1 MKKKQKIISILI
13 FISIIIIVICSILLK
28 TYLISDEEKKI
39 KKGYQVLGEDYCEGH
54 SLSRIA
60 GDALTPWT
68 CKICGY
74 SAVNPDTA
82 APKICSECAEITKRC
97 MTCGKLK
104 SDKLMEQQQ
113 LRSKLFAKYNNF
125 GIVVDKMTYI
135 PQTDTIAFLTINY
148 DSDKLTYPNK
158 IVIVNMNDYSTVNT
172 INLSKDY
179 TLEYDFDYENLTNS
193 ISKESDFNELSQKFE
208 QEHEKKY
215 DYEKQGRFLQD
226 DEYLILINPQ
236 KEKSFIYNSEK
247 NQMIDDFEWNTG
259 EYENQKYIYM
269 KNIYNQKEYYYFEEY
284 DLIKTSLEGLNLNN
298 YYTDPYQILTDNYY
312 DAQIVYQDGLH
323 LIIAYYEKEYGD
335 IKLNFYD
342 SSTKSLSSQQIN
354 TKALN
359 DSKIVL
365 YNKNLILKYN
375 IKDEKEIWSYDIN
388 VINKAYERD

>member
-1 MKKKQKIISILI
+1 
-13 FISIIIIVICSILLK
+13 
-28 TYLISDEEKKI
+28 
-39 KKGYQVLGEDYCEGH
+39 
-54 SLSRIA
+54 
-60 GDALTPWT
+60 
-68 CKICGY
+68 
-74 SAVNPDTA
+74 
-82 APKICSECAEITKRC
+82 

-226 DEYLILINPQ
+226 DEY
-236 KEKSFIYNSEK
+236 
-247 NQMIDDFEWNTG
+247 
-259 EYENQKYIYM
+259 
-269 KNIYNQKEYYYFEEY
+269 
-284 DLIKTSLEGLNLNN
+284 
-298 YYTDPYQILTDNYY
+298 
-312 DAQIVYQDGLH
+312 
-323 LIIAYYEKEYGD
+323 
-335 IKLNFYD
+335 
-342 SSTKSLSSQQIN
+342 
-354 TKALN
+354 
-359 DSKIVL
+359 
-365 YNKNLILKYN
+365 
-375 IKDEKEIWSYDIN
+375 
-388 VINKAYERD
+388 

>member
-1 MKKKQKIISILI
+1 
-13 FISIIIIVICSILLK
+13 
-28 TYLISDEEKKI
+28 
-39 KKGYQVLGEDYCEGH
+39 
-54 SLSRIA
+54 
-60 GDALTPWT
+60 
-68 CKICGY
+68 
-74 SAVNPDTA
+74 
-82 APKICSECAEITKRC
+82 
-97 MTCGKLK
+97 
-104 SDKLMEQQQ
+104 
-113 LRSKLFAKYNNF
+113 
-125 GIVVDKMTYI
+125 
-135 PQTDTIAFLTINY
+135 
-148 DSDKLTYPNK
+148 
-158 IVIVNMNDYSTVNT
+158 
-172 INLSKDY
+172 
-179 TLEYDFDYENLTNS
+179 
-193 ISKESDFNELSQKFE
+193 
-208 QEHEKKY
+208 
-215 DYEKQGRFLQD
+215 
-226 DEYLILINPQ
+226 
-236 KEKSFIYNSEK
+236 
-247 NQMIDDFEWNTG
+247 MIDDFEWNTG